1 MIKRSEKR
9 FGANYLWVDD
19 RRRSIDRIEAR
30 DSSGDF
36 WLERPKRL
44 TASVFMQRPHPLFMQ
59 TARQTKPV
67 ACSTPNG
74 CRAASKNAGWHDVC
88 NSFVTALASDRRV
101 PTCLPEETEMNA
113 IELLKADHERVKSIL
128 SQLSES
134 TERGLKKRTDLLAKL
149 EMEITIHTKLEEE
162 ILYPAFKVAG
172 AKEQDIMYYEAKEE
186 HRTVDSLVLPDL
198 KETDPGTPEFSGRVK
213 VVKELLEHHIE
224 EEESEMFPQAQKL
237 LGKAKLDELGAQME
251 ALKADYK
258 KSLSSMAA

>member
-1 MIKRSEKR
+1 
-9 FGANYLWVDD
+9 
-19 RRRSIDRIEAR
+19 
-30 DSSGDF
+30 
-36 WLERPKRL
+36 
-44 TASVFMQRPHPLFMQ
+44 
-59 TARQTKPV
+59 
-67 ACSTPNG
+67 
-74 CRAASKNAGWHDVC
+74 
-88 NSFVTALASDRRV
+88 
-101 PTCLPEETEMNA
+101 MNA

-162 ILYPAFKVAG
+162 ILYPAFKEAG